1 MGRYSREMMDGWV
14 RALGAQ
20 AGEEEGFLE
29 TLTEGLW
36 DDPEAAEEFAYYM
49 ENGNFL
55 CKMKV
60 EGYTAVDIRVWQT
73 DHFKAHMDRGK
84 YDMAHTGGKMVLRA
98 FDTLLKMK
106 RQPEK
111 YKGLMQSETGTD
123 YPGKF

>member
-1 MGRYSREMMDGWV
+1 MVRYYVKAAWLDGCGRTWIGGRNMGRYSREMMDGWV

-60 EGYTAVDIRVWQT
+60 EGYTAVDILVWQI
-73 DHFKAHMDRGK
+73 DHFKAQMDRGN
-84 YDMAHTGGKMVLRA
+84 MIWQITGGRWCCAHLI
-98 FDTLLKMK
+98 LC
-106 RQPEK
+106 
-111 YKGLMQSETGTD
+111 
-123 YPGKF
+123 